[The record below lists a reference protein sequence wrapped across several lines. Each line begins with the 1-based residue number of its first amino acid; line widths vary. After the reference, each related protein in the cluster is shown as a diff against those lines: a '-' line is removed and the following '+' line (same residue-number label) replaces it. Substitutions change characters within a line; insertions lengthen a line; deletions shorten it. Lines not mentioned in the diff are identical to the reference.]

1 VIKNCLKPGGL
12 LLNIGPLLWHFEN
25 NAPGSHGHDEEEA
38 SETSGKD
45 TQGMK
50 FLLEYGIG

>member
-1 VIKNCLKPGGL
+1 MIKNCLKPGGL

-25 NAPGSHGHDEEEA
+25 NAPGSHGHDEEKA